1 MKSTVDCLPCFL
13 RQALDAARM
22 VTDDP
27 AVHEEIMRRI
37 SNLTAGMDL
46 TVPPPMMSRRVHQ
59 LIRELTEIPD
69 PYQEIK
75 RQYNRLALQWL
86 PEMRERVRL
95 AEDPFRAAV
104 LLAIAGNIID
114 FGVDGKLPIQKVRDT
129 VERALHQQLDPAL
142 LERFRQAIQAARSI
156 LYLGDNAGEIVFDRL
171 LLEQMPTDKITFVV
185 KGSPI
190 INDATMEDAVEAGL
204 TDMVRVIDNGSNS
217 PGTVPQECS
226 SAFRAAF
233 ELADLIVA
241 KGQGNFETLNET
253 AANLFFLFQAKCQVV
268 ARYIGKPIGTFVL
281 CRSDS
286 LKDSVRPTDS
296 PAARHRGSKEVR

>member
-1 MKSTVDCLPCFL
+1 
-13 RQALDAARM
+13 M

-27 AVHEEIMRRI
+27 ALHEEIVRRI
-37 SNLTAGMDL
+37 LSMTAGMDL
-46 TVPPPMMSRRVHQ
+46 NVPPPVMSRRVHQ
-59 LIRELTEIPD
+59 LIRELTETPD
-69 PYQEIK
+69 PYQEVK

-114 FGVDGKLPIQKVRDT
+114 FGVDGQLPVQKVRDT
-129 VERALHQQLDPAL
+129 IEQALHQKLDSAL
-142 LERFRQAIQAARSI
+142 LEHFKQEIQAARSI

-171 LLEQMPTDKITFVV
+171 LLEQMPLQKVTFVV

-190 INDATMEDAVEAGL
+190 INDAVMEDAHEAGL
-204 TDMVRVIDNGSNS
+204 TEIVRVIDNGCNA

-226 SAFRAAF
+226 PAFRAAF
-233 ELADLIVA
+233 ETADLIVA

-253 AANLFFLFQAKCQVV
+253 AANLFFLFQAKCPVV

-281 CRSDS
+281 CRSDCI
-286 LKDSVRPTDS
+286 KETIPTGDL
-296 PAARHRGSKEVR
+296 PASNR